1 MIAFF
6 PSWIDFC
13 KSQNGIFQIAYDF
26 FFYGGGSGGN
36 FDPVVVFD
44 RGVYLLL
51 VQNEREVLSKKVIY
65 ILTRALADLVV
76 DGGEWRGVRR
86 K

>member
-1 MIAFF
+1 M
-6 PSWIDFC
+6 
-13 KSQNGIFQIAYDF
+13 
-26 FFYGGGSGGN
+26 
-36 FDPVVVFD
+36 VVFD